1 MSQLISTIIW
11 YLLLAGLS
19 WLAFPVAYRFLRAL
33 PDRGYAFA
41 RALSLLLWGLIF
53 WLLSS
58 YGLLQNNLGGLLT
71 AAILLAGLSWWAW
84 RQAPAGEMRAWLRG
98 HRGLVLVVEGLFLL
112 AFVFMVLVRFA
123 GPEINHTEQPM
134 ELAFINAILRSPSM
148 PPHDPWL
155 SGYSIS
161 YYYFGY
167 LLTAMLAK
175 LSGAIGSV
183 AFNLAFVTVFAS
195 AAVGSYG
202 LAYNLLSIYRPAA
215 RRSALWFAGLAPLLV
230 LISGNVVGVLEIA
243 HAQHAFWSPSAEGT
257 PTSSFWTWL
266 DIDELSDPPALEPQ
280 WAPRHYGTDFWWWW
294 RSSRVINDYT
304 LSGGDQ
310 ELIDEFPAFS
320 FTLGDLHP
328 HVLSMPFVILAMG
341 LALNAYRGGAVDRK
355 LHEYAVFFRQH
366 RFSLLTI
373 PLSPLDALFAVVLL
387 GALAFINIWDLPIYI
402 GLFALSLVLRSVQ
415 VKGWSWELASDFLA
429 TVITFIVAGY
439 VLYYPF
445 YVGFTSQAAGPLPN
459 LINPSRG
466 AHLWVMF
473 GTLFALIFV
482 YLLHLWRKQASWAQ
496 LAVSIVY
503 GFVFVVGLWAFSLL
517 TSWVYVTFMGDGIGQ
532 AISALGAESL
542 GGLLAVSMQ
551 RRLAAAGGWITLAL
565 LIGLSFG
572 LIVSPAAQPREKTSQ
587 ADAGPRSAQIFVLL
601 LILVGGLLA
610 TAPEFIY
617 LRDQFGTR
625 MNTVFKFFFQAWQ
638 MWGVAGAVIVA
649 MLLHEARGLWRA
661 GFALLVAIILSV
673 GLIFPAYSFT
683 DITRNPIGSLDGAS
697 FWPADVVRAFE
708 WLRQAPLGTIAEAV
722 GGSYDA
728 SFARFSAHSGQPTV
742 IGWPGH
748 ELQWRG
754 GNVDWSRTTDIQ
766 TLYESS
772 DWVVTQSIL
781 DKYDIQYVIL
791 SQVERGKY
799 VVNQA
804 KFDENLQVAF
814 STESV
819 TIYQVP

>member
-1 MSQLISTIIW
+1 MSQLASTIIW
-11 YLLLAGLS
+11 YLLLACLS
-19 WLAFPVAYRFLRAL
+19 WLAFPIAYRFLRAL

-41 RALSLLLWGLIF
+41 RALGLLLWGFIF

-58 YGLLQNNLGGLLT
+58 YGLLQNNVGGLLT
-71 AAILLAGLSWWAW
+71 AALLLAGLSWWAW
-84 RQAPAGEMRAWLRG
+84 RQAPAGEMCAWLRE

-112 AFVFMVLVRFA
+112 AFVFMTLVRFA
-123 GPEINHTEQPM
+123 RPEINHTEQPM

-167 LLTAMLAK
+167 LMTAMLAK
-175 LSGAIGSV
+175 LSGAIASV

-243 HAQHAFWSPSAEGT
+243 HAQHALWSPEADGALS
-257 PTSSFWTWL
+257 SSFWTWL
-266 DIDELSDPPALEPQ
+266 DIDELSDPPVLEPQ

-328 HVLSMPFVILAMG
+328 HVLSMPFVMLAMG
-341 LALNAYRGGAVDRK
+341 LALNAYRGGAVEAK
-355 LHEYAVFFRQH
+355 LHDYAASFGKH
-366 RFSLLTI
+366 RFSILKI
-373 PLSPLDALFAVVLL
+373 PLSPIDALFAAILL
-387 GALAFINIWDLPIYI
+387 GALAFINIWDLPMYI
-402 GLFALSLVLRSVQ
+402 GLFALALVLRKID
-415 VKGWSWELASDFLA
+415 VKGWSWELAGDFLS
-429 TVITFIVAGY
+429 TVITLIVAGY
-439 VLYYPF
+439 ILYLPF
-445 YVGFTSQAAGPLPN
+445 YIGFTSQAAGILPN

-466 AHLWVMF
+466 VHLWVMF
-473 GTLFALIFV
+473 GTLFTLIFV
-482 YLLHLWRKQASWAQ
+482 YLLHLWRRQASWSR
-496 LAVSIVY
+496 LAAAIAY
-503 GFVFVVGLWAFSLL
+503 GFVFVAGLWAFSLL
-517 TSWVYVTFMGDGIGQ
+517 SSWVYVTFMGEGIGQ
-532 AISALGAESL
+532 AISGLGAESL
-542 GGLLAVSMQ
+542 GGLLGVSMQ
-551 RRLAAAGGWITLAL
+551 RRLAAAGGWITLAVL
-565 LIGLSFG
+565 LGLSFG
-572 LIVSPAAQPREKTSQ
+572 LIIAIAGRREKASE
-587 ADAGPRSAQIFVLL
+587 AESGSRSAQIFVLL
-601 LILVGGLLA
+601 LILVGGMLA

-625 MNTVFKFFFQAWQ
+625 MNTVFKFFFQSWQ
-638 MWGVAGAVIVA
+638 MWGVAGAVIIA
-649 MLLHEARGLWRA
+649 MLLHEARGVWRA
-661 GFALLVAIILSV
+661 GIALLVAMVLSM
-673 GLIFPAYSFT
+673 GLVFPVYSFT
-683 DITRNPIGSLDGAS
+683 DITRNPRASLDGAS
-697 FWPADVVRAFE
+697 YWPPDVVRAFE
-708 WLRQAPLGTIAEAV
+708 WLRQAPLGTVAEAV

-728 SFARFSAHSGQPTV
+728 SVARFSAHSGQPTV

-748 ELQWRG
+748 EGQWRG
-754 GNVDWSRTTDIQ
+754 GNVDWARTTDVQ
-766 TLYESS
+766 TLYETA
-772 DWVVTQSIL
+772 DWAVAQAIL
-781 DKYDIQYVIL
+781 DKYDIQYIVV

-799 VVNQA
+799 VVNEA
-804 KFDENLQVAF
+804 KFMENLQIALT
-814 STESV
+814 TESV